1 MLPQYPN
8 THLALR
14 KGLDHFVRALA
25 TQAAPMLGS
34 IRSYVRHEGGR
45 RSLFRAQEEDA
56 TFVEHEMKEF
66 TAGASVQRAHLRT
79 HGFGA
84 VYAWCKETADQ
95 FAEAQSRHFYSILH
109 DVTESTGN
117 VVNANGPLTPET
129 LLALYK
135 QITIDF
141 DRDTREPKLPTC
153 VFHPSQIDSFKAAAE
168 QLHENPDLKAEYTN
182 IIDNQRMAWR
192 DREAARRLVD

>member
-8 THLALR
+8 TVLALR
-14 KGLDHFVRALA
+14 EGLYRFVRTLA
-25 TQAAPMLGS
+25 TQAAPVVGS
-34 IRSYVRHEGGR
+34 LRSYDRHEGGR

-56 TFVEHEMKEF
+56 TFEEHEMREL

-79 HGFGA
+79 HGFRA
-84 VYAWCKETADQ
+84 VYAWCKEMADQ
-95 FAEAQSRHFYSILH
+95 FAKAQSEHLYSTIH

-117 VVNANGPLTPET
+117 VVNANGPLTPEA
-129 LLALYK
+129 LLAVYER
-135 QITIDF
+135 ITIDF
-141 DRDTREPKLPTC
+141 DRETGEPSLPTC
-153 VFHPSQIDSFKAAAE
+153 VVHPSQVDSLKAAID
-168 QLHENPDLKAEYTN
+168 QLHRNPDLNAEYTS

>member
-8 THLALR
+8 TRLALR
-14 KGLDHFVRALA
+14 RGLDHFVRALA
-25 TQAAPMLGS
+25 TQAAPVVGS

-56 TFVEHEMKEF
+56 TFEEHEMKEF

-84 VYAWCKETADQ
+84 VYAWCKETAEQ
-95 FAEAQSRHFYSILH
+95 FAKAQSEDLFSTLH
-109 DVTESTGN
+109 DVTANTGN
-117 VVNANGPLTPET
+117 VVNANGPLTPEA

-135 QITIDF
+135 RITIDF

-153 VFHPSQIDSFKAAAE
+153 VVHPSQVDSLKTAME
-168 QLHENPDLKAEYTN
+168 QLHQDPDLKAEFTN